1 MKRDKKSLLKIQLE
15 KLKEF
20 ILRGGKNVERRA
32 RYICAPYRDFTRHR
46 KLDFPTTV
54 LFVLGLLKKV

>member
-1 MKRDKKSLLKIQLE
+1 MKGDKKEILKIQLG

-20 ILRGGKNVERRA
+20 ILRGGKNIERRA
-32 RYICAPYRDFTRHR
+32 RYICFPDRDFTRQR